1 MKTYIRQRL
10 RESLI
15 ENKKT
20 THTGANRP
28 AYGGRGDNV
37 YFFQYG
43 DLQDFDTH
51 YKNINSK
58 IIDKIKQD
66 TKSSSVLINANDSDV
81 KYGGFRFKITVNKD
95 GGPNIQ
101 GIESSP
107 SPQSPGCVTT
117 KSGNVLM
124 CNVDAPLSFNN
135 NYLGKMLK
143 FKLLSGKT
151 LIFKILARFGDDNLF
166 FSICDNN
173 HVQSKFFKNNVYVIN
188 LNSLNSTKLVTKY
201 VHTKNISDF
210 ENYTKDINSW
220 TKTTFN
226 LEKPVEMFN
235 DDGENK
241 CNLDRVIQ
249 EFQGLPVPFI
259 PIRDY
264 LKRLGPSRRKETK
277 MYNAYVRLLD
287 TEYQNIK
294 NFINVNQDKYGGY
307 LDDKAADISKE
318 KTPEKYKYK
327 LDKLGRHEKS
337 PKQVKALSLPPEMEE
352 LSVKIIDKGNEITKA
367 NMNRKISKVER
378 KKEIEKLT
386 KEKDELERKYKELEI
401 KYKNK

>member
-20 THTGANRP
+20 TDTGGNRP

-107 SPQSPGCVTT
+107 SPQSPGCVAT

-307 LDDKAADISKE
+307 LDDKAADIAKE
-318 KTPEKYKYK
+318 RTP
-327 LDKLGRHEKS
+327 
-337 PKQVKALSLPPEMEE
+337 
-352 LSVKIIDKGNEITKA
+352 
-367 NMNRKISKVER
+367 
-378 KKEIEKLT
+378 
-386 KEKDELERKYKELEI
+386 KELEYKRSKLPRGEKSDKFKKAIYGDAEIQAKKEELTNQLTMI
-401 KYKNK
+401 KKTIIQAARERKPGYKEAIQIYKNVEQKIKDDLNNL